1 MAGQPP
7 KYTSAIDMQKA
18 IDDYFETAEIVTITG
33 LALHL
38 GFTSRRA
45 LMNYQE
51 KDQFFHTVLKAKM
64 RVEMAY
70 EERLVNR
77 GNGGDIFALKNF
89 GWVDKQEV
97 ESKNLNVNYDK
108 EIKEETTAQEASQI
122 YSEIMKNK

>member
-18 IDDYFETAEIVTITG
+18 IDDYFKTAEIVTITG

-38 GFTSRRA
+38 GFNSRQS
-45 LMNYQE
+45 LINYQE
-51 KDQFFHTVLKAKM
+51 KDEFLDTIKRAKS

-70 EERLVNR
+70 EERLINR

-97 ESKNLNVNYDK
+97 ESKNENNNKITFEVRSQDDIKDIEDELNK
-108 EIKEETTAQEASQI
+108 L
-122 YSEIMKNK
+122 